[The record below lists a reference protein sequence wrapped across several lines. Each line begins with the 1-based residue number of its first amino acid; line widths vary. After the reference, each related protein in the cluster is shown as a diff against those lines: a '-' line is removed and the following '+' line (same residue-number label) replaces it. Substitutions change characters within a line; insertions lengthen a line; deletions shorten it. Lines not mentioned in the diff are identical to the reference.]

1 MKDLIS
7 VIIPVYNVAAYL
19 PECLDSLLS
28 QDYQKLEIILID
40 DGSTDDSGAICDRYA
55 AMDNRILVIHQKNGG
70 AAAAKNAGLRAAT
83 GEYLS
88 FVDSDDYL
96 EPGVYSYMLSALQ
109 ENGAQVGEFSFRYV
123 SRSKGED
130 HIIYPERTL
139 VPAKEYVS
147 RFTKGWH
154 CALLWNKLYRREL
167 FAGIFF
173 EEGHRIDDEYFTYQ
187 GIMNAQT
194 VVCDPRVIY
203 NYRLRG
209 SGAML
214 NPKAG
219 EQRMLDRVDFMN
231 KRRKKIAARF
241 PDLQREFDVEY
252 LDALIYFTEYP
263 ENTSLSLQTI
273 KKAMKAY
280 CLQPGNTFPP
290 RYLWKGL
297 LRVMLTSVEELMQQC
312 SKNRKETDQSDYFA

>member
-1 MKDLIS
+1 MKNLIS

-28 QDYQKLEIILID
+28 QDYAGLEVILID
-40 DGSTDDSGAICDRYA
+40 DGSTDDSGAVCDRYA
-55 AMDNRILVIHQKNGG
+55 QQDSRIRVIHQKNGG
-70 AAAAKNAGLRAAT
+70 AAAAKNAGLRVAT
-83 GEYLS
+83 GKYLS

-96 EPGVYSYMLSALQ
+96 EPGAYSYMLSVLQ
-109 ENGAQVGEFSFRYV
+109 QSGAQVGEFSFRYV

-130 HIIYPERTL
+130 HIIHPERVV

-167 FAGIFF
+167 FDGIFF

-187 GIMNAQT
+187 GFMNAQT
-194 VVCDPRVIY
+194 VVCDARVIY

-231 KRRKKIAARF
+231 KRRKKVAARF
-241 PDLQREFDVEY
+241 PELQREFDVEY
-252 LDALIYFTEYP
+252 LDALIYRISGKYTSQYP
-263 ENTSLSLQTI
+263 
-273 KKAMKAY
+273 
-280 CLQPGNTFPP
+280 
-290 RYLWKGL
+290 
-297 LRVMLTSVEELMQQC
+297 
-312 SKNRKETDQSDYFA
+312 DH